1 MYIYMYIYIYWKYS
15 LIYIY
20 MYICIYIYILRFIN
34 QQILF
39 RGATL
44 LGWFEGKMRGNMV
57 PNYASLVQGCV
68 VVRGDGPKEQKS

>member
-1 MYIYMYIYIYWKYS
+1 MYIYV
-15 LIYIY
+15 
-20 MYICIYIYILRFIN
+20 YIYILRFIN

-57 PNYASLVQGCV
+57 PNYASLAQGCV